1 MARFGPFR
9 SRRERPW
16 TIRVSRNALSA
27 CLTARLFCRT
37 HPSGAPRSAWRA
49 PEGARRVCEVRRRH
63 RIYQPRD
70 EDWIGFY
77 DCEPRRTWC
86 VCVCVCVCCV
96 CVQTC
101 VCVGVCVCSV
111 SICAALTY
119 MLLGAPGGAV
129 SRRAGGPGS
138 GAAVAVTVGHR
149 VAVSFRL
156 PVSREFAVLMSEVN
170 IYIRYPES

>member
-1 MARFGPFR
+1 M
-9 SRRERPW
+9 
-16 TIRVSRNALSA
+16 
-27 CLTARLFCRT
+27 
-37 HPSGAPRSAWRA
+37 H
-49 PEGARRVCEVRRRH
+49 RRVLGGSAKYEGGIASISR
-63 RIYQPRD
+63 
-70 EDWIGFY
+70 ETKTGSGFTTVSHVA
-77 DCEPRRTWC
+77 RG